1 MMKHFFPS
9 FADARL
15 FIAEWWRTLDRWLL
29 WSIFA
34 LILCGI
40 FLTFSASPAVA
51 ERVFHEKD
59 TFLFVKKQLFFLVP
73 SVVLMLGISMLNPKQ
88 VRRVA
93 MLVFIISF
101 IALVMTLFIGMEVKG
116 AKRWLYF
123 PGFSIQ
129 PSEFMKPAFAVI
141 CAWIFASGRLIDKF
155 PGVRIA
161 GCLYFIVVILLL
173 LQPDVGMTITVSA
186 IWGSQLF
193 LAGLSLLWVLVL
205 GTLGVIAFLGAYYV
219 FPHVQSRIDRFL
231 NPDTG
236 DFFQVKTSL
245 EAFHN
250 GGWFG
255 RGPGEGIIKTK
266 LPDAHTDFILAV
278 AAEEFGFILCA
289 GVVFLFAFILW
300 RGFWV
305 MCKEKNLFNMLAVA
319 GLLTQFGVQAFINMA
334 STLNMIPTKGMT
346 LPFISYGGSSLLSLA
361 FGFGVILSLTRRH
374 PTTGGLE

>member
-1 MMKHFFPS
+1 MKGMFPS
-9 FADARL
+9 LHQIRFFL
-15 FIAEWWRTLDRWLL
+15 AEWWRTLDRWLL

-34 LILCGI
+34 LIVCGI

-51 ERVFHEKD
+51 ERILKTKD
-59 TFLFVKKQLFFLVP
+59 TFYFVKRQLFFLVP
-73 SVVLMLGISMLNPKQ
+73 SVGLMLGVSMLNPKQ
-88 VRRVA
+88 IRRIAGIVFMISFA
-93 MLVFIISF
+93 MLVI
-101 IALVMTLFIGMEVKG
+101 TLFAGMEVKG

-129 PSEFMKPAFAVI
+129 PSEFMKPAFAVV

-161 GCLYFIVVILLL
+161 GCLYFIVVTLLL
-173 LQPDVGMTITVSA
+173 LQPDVGMTITVSS
-186 IWGSQLF
+186 IWGCQLF
-193 LAGLSLLWVLVL
+193 LAGISILWVIIL
-205 GTLGVIAFLGAYYV
+205 GALGILAFLGAYFV

-231 NPDTG
+231 NPETG
-236 DFFQVKTSL
+236 DVFQVKTSL

-255 RGPGEGIIKTK
+255 RGPGEGIIKGK

-278 AAEEFGFILCA
+278 AAEEFGFFLCA
-289 GVVFLFAFILW
+289 GLIFLFAFILW

-305 MCKEKNLFNMLAVA
+305 MSKEKNLFNMLAVA

-334 STLNMIPTKGMT
+334 STLNLIPTKGMT

-361 FGFGVILSLTRRH
+361 FGFGIILSLTRRH
-374 PTTGGLE
+374 PTQGGLE